1 MKRTLSLVLAV
12 LMVLALFGAAAED
25 TKKVEIRV
33 NMQAGTGVAE
43 AWAAVEAGYEALH
56 PEVDIIIDL
65 KPDEGYADW
74 VKAQFSSENPE
85 ADLVAINLAG
95 PAASGKS
102 LNFFEYAYNESP
114 YTGKEWKDQVNF
126 GAQVRDMAKGEWTS
140 ISLQS
145 VQVLWFY
152 NAKIFEEVGVTRAQD
167 VGRADRRLR
176 EDSGCRLS
184 AAGRA
189 GRLPVLLGH
198 AARLDRA
205 GLCRPDHPRAD

>member
-1 MKRTLSLVLAV
+1 M
-12 LMVLALFGAAAED
+12 
-25 TKKVEIRV
+25 
-33 NMQAGTGVAE
+33 
-43 AWAAVEAGYEALH
+43 
-56 PEVDIIIDL
+56 DIIIDL

-152 NAKIFEEVGVTRAQD
+152 NAKIFEEVGVTAPKTWDELID
-167 VGRADRRLR
+167 VC
-176 EDSGCRLS
+176 EKIQ
-184 AAGRA
+184 AAGYQPLGRA

>member
-152 NAKIFEEVGVTRAQD
+152 NVDIFNEVGVEPTASRPYTPTSP
-167 VGRADRRLR
+167 RCSR
-176 EDSGCRLS
+176 ST
-184 AAGRA
+184 
-189 GRLPVLLGH
+189 P
-198 AARLDRA
+198 AARTSSAPATPATRRCSRRA
-205 GLCRPDHPRAD
+205 RPR